1 MKRAQYRDAPPQNIY
16 SHIDHKWGYD
26 GSGLRVEQSFRREF
40 ATIIPS
46 LGVPICSCRH
56 HCDSAGAFCFQRV
69 APAGDVACQ
78 EHRGQRCHQ
87 RCTFALVRVRVV
99 VVDDVVQRVVEQF
112 GRRHA
117 QGDGRGRDGVEV
129 PCGVEV
135 HSGRYGGLGSRRS
148 PRTGSAV
155 RVLPWPGAV
164 ARSMRRP
171 HAGVLPARWPVFLP
185 WCCRSCPFLSF
196 ACPWGFVRTMLWAAR
211 LVVQYDRLPG
221 SVWSNWAGKNMG
233 NESAP
238 HRVGTWCGADRQP
251 WAGFRAIQVTRVPG
265 FALH

>member
-26 GSGLRVEQSFRREF
+26 GSGLRVEQSFRCEF

-87 RCTFALVRVRVV
+87 RCTFAFVYVRVV
-99 VVDDVVQRVVEQF
+99 AVDDVVQRVVEQF

-117 QGDGRGRDGVEV
+117 QGDGRGRDGVEI

-135 HSGRYGGLGSRRS
+135 HSGRYGGLG
-148 PRTGSAV
+148 
-155 RVLPWPGAV
+155 
-164 ARSMRRP
+164 
-171 HAGVLPARWPVFLP
+171 HAGRLAQGLLFESFLGQVQAHVP
-185 WCCRSCPFLSF
+185 RGDFPQAFSQFDCLCPCRSVAGHVRSF
-196 ACPWGFVRTMLWAAR
+196 RLRALGACAHHAMGGALGCAIRPPPRFGLVELGQEKHGKRKRSAPCWR
-211 LVVQYDRLPG
+211 LVRG
-221 SVWSNWAGKNMG
+221 
-233 NESAP
+233 
-238 HRVGTWCGADRQP
+238 
-251 WAGFRAIQVTRVPG
+251 
-265 FALH
+265 

>member
-117 QGDGRGRDGVEV
+117 QGDGRGRDGVEI

-135 HSGRYGGLGSRRS
+135 HSGRYGGLGHAGRLAQGLLFEFFLGQVQAHVPRGDFPQAFSQFDCLCPCRGVAGHVRSFRLRALGGLCAPCYGRRAWLCNTTAS
-148 PRTGSAV
+148 PVRSGRTGPEKTWETKAL
-155 RVLPWPGAV
+155 RTVLALGAGLIDNLG
-164 ARSMRRP
+164 RDSER
-171 HAGVLPARWPVFLP
+171 F
-185 WCCRSCPFLSF
+185 
-196 ACPWGFVRTMLWAAR
+196 
-211 LVVQYDRLPG
+211 
-221 SVWSNWAGKNMG
+221 K
-233 NESAP
+233 
-238 HRVGTWCGADRQP
+238 
-251 WAGFRAIQVTRVPG
+251 
-265 FALH
+265 